1 METGATMS
9 LWWLHP
15 FWIVPLPLMVV
26 SLIAY
31 LLPEPDYRENWR
43 MAKTFGASDLG
54 LCFAVAA
61 AFSAGCVLASR
72 IDASFSTH
80 RRLAPGP
87 RDIKIGQRELKILF
101 DVFLLVT
108 LAGYFI
114 LLGSIV
120 KQGGLGLFK
129 SLLGGGQG
137 SAYEIRALFK
147 DSIISGVTTIT
158 QFGMGVALLGIY
170 LGFTQGWR
178 KIRLRLALL
187 FAMTAVRA
195 IFLSERLSLIE
206 VVLPSVILTIRLI
219 GFGQPGSLLRRFLL
233 IAPVVGVG
241 GLYTLFTFTEYFR
254 SWASFYE
261 GRGDQ
266 SLFSFSLLRLLGYY
280 VTALNNGAIEWH
292 EHGAL
297 YFPYSTLDWLWNFPV
312 VGRALKQSLGGTDAP
327 SEVRDALLT
336 ADGNLELSNPS
347 GIFVVFTDL
356 GVTGALFYFA
366 CFGCLA
372 GLFYGSYRRGSISG
386 LFMYSFLFTGMTEQV
401 RIIYLTTG
409 RVLPTW
415 LLLIAAIFVTRPAL
429 RLAASI
435 RKPAWRTPPVPV
447 CDDPPT

>member
-1 METGATMS
+1 MS

-15 FWIVPLPLMVV
+15 FWIVPVPLMVI

-31 LLPEPDYRENWR
+31 LLPEPDYRESWR
-43 MAKTFGASDLG
+43 MAKTFGASDLM

-72 IDASFSTH
+72 IDASFSMQ

-87 RDIKIGQRELKILF
+87 RDVEVGQRALRILF
-101 DVFLLVT
+101 DAFLLVT
-108 LAGYFI
+108 LAGYAI

-120 KQGGLGLFK
+120 KQGGLGIFT
-129 SLLGGGQG
+129 SLLGGGPG
-137 SAYEIRALFK
+137 AAYEIRALFK
-147 DSIISGVTTIT
+147 DSVIAGVTTLT

-178 KIRLRLALL
+178 KVRVRLALL
-187 FAMTAVRA
+187 FALTAARA
-195 IFLSERLSLIE
+195 VFLSERLSLIE
-206 VVLPSVILTIRLI
+206 VALPSVILTIRLI
-219 GFGQPGSLLRRFLL
+219 GFGRPGSVLRRFLL
-233 IAPVVGVG
+233 IAPLLGIA
-241 GLYTLFTFTEYFR
+241 GLYALFTFTEYFR
-254 SWASFYE
+254 SWTTFYE
-261 GRGDQ
+261 GRGEQ

-312 VGRALKQSLGGTDAP
+312 VGRGLKLSLGGTNAP

-366 CFGCLA
+366 CFGCVA
-372 GLFYGSYRRGSISG
+372 GLFYGSYRRGSIAG
-386 LFMYSFLFTGMTEQV
+386 LFLYSILFTGMTEQV

-415 LLLIAAIFVTRPAL
+415 LLLIAAILITRPAL

-435 RKPAWRTPPVPV
+435 RKPAWRTPPVPAS
-447 CDDPPT
+447 DDPPT